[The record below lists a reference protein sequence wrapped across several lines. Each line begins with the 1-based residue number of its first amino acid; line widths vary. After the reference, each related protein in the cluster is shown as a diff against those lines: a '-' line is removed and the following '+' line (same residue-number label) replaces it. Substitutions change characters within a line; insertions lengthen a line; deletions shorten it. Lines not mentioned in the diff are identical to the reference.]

1 MTDVHTAII
10 VVAAGR
16 GSRAKTSTTTTPK
29 QYRMLAGVSVLGRT
43 LSALSDHSAIE
54 TIVPVIHPDDRS
66 MFDDIRKHLG
76 QSIAAPVHGGATRQ
90 ASVLAGLQA
99 LQDNPPQNVL
109 IHDGA
114 RPFLSPDLIDR
125 IIDSLAENEGAL
137 PALPVSDTLKRGA
150 NGAVGETVPRDGLY
164 AAQTPQGF
172 HYAAILAAHE
182 AAAAAGREDF
192 TDDAAIAEWHGLHV
206 ALVEGTAHNIKLTS
220 NEDFAMAEQRL
231 RSDAAAPGGDWR
243 FGHGYDVHGF
253 SNGDHVTLCGIDI
266 PHERTLHGH
275 SDADVGLHA
284 LTDAILGAIGD
295 GDIGTH
301 FPPSD
306 PQWRGADSHVFLS
319 DAGSRVASKGG
330 RIANVD
336 VTIICEEPRI
346 GPHRE
351 AMCSRIAEILDIDV
365 ERVSVKATTTESLG
379 FTGRREGIAA
389 QATASVW
396 LP

>member
-1 MTDVHTAII
+1 MTDVDTAVI

-16 GSRAKTSTTTTPK
+16 GSRAQTSPATTPK
-29 QYRMLAGVSVLGRT
+29 QYRVLAGMTVLGRT
-43 LSALSDHSAIE
+43 LKALLDHSAVT
-54 TIVPVIHPDDRS
+54 TIVPVIHPDDRP
-66 MFDDIRKHLG
+66 MFDDVCKHLG
-76 QSIAAPVHGGATRQ
+76 RSIAPPVHGGATRQ
-90 ASVLAGLQA
+90 ASVHAGLQA
-99 LQDNPPQNVL
+99 LKNNPPRNVL

-114 RPFLSPDLIDR
+114 RPFLPQDLIDR
-125 IIDSLAENEGAL
+125 VIDSLAENEGAL
-137 PALPVSDTLKRGA
+137 PALPVSDTLKRGK
-150 NGAVGETVPRDGLY
+150 NGKVGETVPRDDLF

-172 HYAAILAAHE
+172 QYTAILAAHE
-182 AAAAAGREDF
+182 AAAAAGRNDF
-192 TDDAAIAEWHGLHV
+192 TDDAAIAEWHGLPI
-206 ALVEGTAHNIKLTS
+206 ALVRGAAGNTKLTS
-220 NEDFAMAEQRL
+220 NEDFAMAEHLL
-231 RSDAAAPGGDWR
+231 RENGNAPGGDWR
-243 FGHGYDVHGF
+243 FGHGYDVHCF
-253 SNGDHVTLCGIDI
+253 TIGDHVTLCGIDV
-266 PHERTLHGH
+266 PHERKLDGH

-306 PQWRGADSHVFLS
+306 PQWNGAESHVFLS
-319 DAGSRVASKGG
+319 DAASRVQAKGG

-365 ERVSVKATTTESLG
+365 GRVSVKATTSEGLG

>member
-1 MTDVHTAII
+1 MTDVHTAVI

-16 GSRAKTSTTTTPK
+16 GSRAQTSSESTPK
-29 QYRMLAGVSVLGRT
+29 QYRMLAGTSVLGRT
-43 LSALSDHSAIE
+43 LSALSDHSAVN

-66 MFDDIRKHLG
+66 MFDDVRKHLG
-76 QSIAAPVHGGATRQ
+76 RSIAAPVHGGATRQ
-90 ASVLAGLQA
+90 ASVRAGLQA
-99 LQDNPPQNVL
+99 LQDEPPQNVL
-109 IHDGA
+109 IHDAA
-114 RPFLSPDLIDR
+114 RPFISQDLVSR

-150 NGAVGETVPRDGLY
+150 NGTVGETVPRDGLY

-172 HYAAILAAHE
+172 HYTAILAAHE

-192 TDDAAIAEWHGLHV
+192 TDDAAIAEWHGLRV
-206 ALVEGTAHNIKLTS
+206 ALVEGAAHNIKLTS

-231 RSDAAAPGGDWR
+231 RSDDATPGGDWR

-253 SNGDHVTLCGIDI
+253 ANGDHVTLCGIDI

-306 PQWRGADSHVFLS
+306 PQWRGADSHVFLG
-319 DAGSRVASKGG
+319 DAASRVVAKGG

-346 GPHRE
+346 GPHRQ
-351 AMCSRIAEILDIDV
+351 AMCSRIADILDIDV
-365 ERVSVKATTTESLG
+365 GRVSVKATTTEKLG

>member
-1 MTDVHTAII
+1 MTDVDTAVI

-16 GSRAKTSTTTTPK
+16 GSRAQTSSATTPK
-29 QYRMLAGVSVLGRT
+29 QYRVLAGMTVLGRT
-43 LSALSDHSAIE
+43 LKALSNHSAVT

-66 MFDDIRKHLG
+66 MFDDVRKHLG
-76 QSIAAPVHGGATRQ
+76 RSIAPPVHGGATRQ

-99 LQDNPPQNVL
+99 LTDNPPRNVL

-114 RPFLSPDLIDR
+114 RPFLPQDLIDR
-125 IIDSLAENEGAL
+125 VIDSLAENEGAL
-137 PALPVSDTLKRGA
+137 PALPVSDTLKRGE
-150 NGAVGETVPRDGLY
+150 NGKVGETVPRDDLF

-172 HYAAILAAHE
+172 QYAAILAAHE

-206 ALVEGTAHNIKLTS
+206 ALVRGAAGNTKLTS

-231 RSDAAAPGGDWR
+231 RENGNAPGGDWR
-243 FGHGYDVHGF
+243 FGHGYDVHCF
-253 SNGDHVTLCGIDI
+253 AVGDHVTLCGIDV
-266 PHERTLHGH
+266 PHERKLHGH

-306 PQWRGADSHVFLS
+306 PQWRGAESHVFLR
-319 DAGSRVASKGG
+319 DAASRVQAKGG

-351 AMCSRIAEILDIDV
+351 AMCSKIADILDIDV
-365 ERVSVKATTTESLG
+365 GRVSVKATTTESLG